1 MKKLIVTLLLAM
13 GLTQVQAQNQT
24 FKFILSSGPGSGSDI
39 VIDTYTNCLDRQ
51 KINVLKEFKPG
62 ANGLLAINHLQ
73 QSKDTEKITNI
84 LVGNFGLNMLSN
96 FPNVDL
102 LEDIHPTVY
111 MNQIT
116 MVFVGRASKT
126 DNFDDLRTLA
136 KSRPI
141 NAGSST
147 VLGNFMIETLFTE
160 LNIPYQVIPYKNSVS
175 MLTDAV
181 NGSLDI
187 LVDTYIGSKPMVD
200 TGKVKIIASTF
211 DKRTASKY
219 NHDSIQTY
227 SKKLGKMPLG
237 ILLSVNPSASK
248 EARSLLVNSIYEC
261 NKDPDLL
268 QKLELMSSG
277 PMFYTTDEIRNIV
290 KSVAKK

>member
-1 MKKLIVTLLLAM
+1 MKKLLLVLFLFFGIAN
-13 GLTQVQAQNQT
+13 AQT
-24 FKFILSSGPGSGSDI
+24 HTYKFILSSGPGSGSD
-39 VIDTYTNCLDRQ
+39 VVVDTYTGCLERQ

-62 ANGLLAINHLQ
+62 ANGLLAINTLQ
-73 QSKDTEKITNI
+73 QSKDSDKITNL
-84 LVGNFGLNMLSN
+84 LVGNFGLNMLGN

-102 LEDIHPTVY
+102 LEDINPTVY

-116 MVFVGRASKT
+116 MVFVGRTGKT
-126 DNFDDLRTLA
+126 DTIDDLRLIA
-136 KSRPI
+136 KTRPI

-160 LNIPYQVIPYKNSVS
+160 LNIPYQVIPYKNSVG
-175 MLTDAV
+175 MLTDTV

-187 LVDTYIGSKPMVD
+187 LFDTFIGSKPMIE

-211 DKRTASKY
+211 DKRTANKY
-219 NHDSIQTY
+219 NHESIHTY

-237 ILLSVNPSASK
+237 ILLSVNPNLNK
-248 EARSLLVNSIYEC
+248 EARTVLVNSIYEC
-261 NKDPDLL
+261 NKDPDVLH
-268 QKLELMSSG
+268 KLESMSSG
-277 PMFYTTDEIRNIV
+277 PMFYTTEEIRNIV

>member
-1 MKKLIVTLLLAM
+1 MKKLLAILLLFFGTA
-13 GLTQVQAQNQT
+13 QAQTHT

-39 VIDTYTNCLDRQ
+39 VVDTYTSCLERQ
-51 KINVLKEFKPG
+51 KINVLKDFKPG
-62 ANGLLAINHLQ
+62 ANGLIAINTLQ
-73 QSKDTEKITNI
+73 QAKDTDKVTNL
-84 LVGNFGLNMLSN
+84 LVGNFGLNMLGN

-102 LEDIHPTVY
+102 LEDINPTVY

-116 MVFVGRASKT
+116 MVFVGRTGKT
-126 DNFDDLRTLA
+126 DTFDELRNIA
-136 KSRPI
+136 KTRPV

-175 MLTDAV
+175 MLTDTV

-187 LVDTYIGSKPMVD
+187 LFDTYIGSKPMLE

-211 DKRTASKY
+211 DKRTANKY
-219 NHDSIQTY
+219 NHESVHTY

-237 ILLSVNPSASK
+237 ILLSMNPSATK
-248 EARSLLVNSIYEC
+248 EARNMLINSIYEC
-261 NKDPDLL
+261 NKDPEVL
-268 QKLELMSSG
+268 QKLESMSSG
-277 PMFYTTDEIRNIV
+277 PMFYTTEEIRNIV